1 MLFPSSTGSVGFG
14 WFGTIWASS
23 VRLHN
28 LRAHGLLMVTTKE
41 QAAELAFSAFQR
53 VIWATDT
60 ALRVTKR
67 VIVDCDSFLLTPQ
80 FFP

>member
-1 MLFPSSTGSVGFG
+1 VWLVDG
-14 WFGTIWASS
+14 
-23 VRLHN
+23 N
-28 LRAHGLLMVTTKE
+28 DEE

-67 VIVDCDSFLLTPQ
+67 VIVGCDSFSLHNFSLDDWLIVLREGSTIH
-80 FFP
+80 